1 MKRRLQEELRQ
12 SRPFPTLEE
21 EVVVELQRTAQL
33 AARRIALALKPWGIS
48 ESQFNV
54 LRILRGCAPDG
65 LPSTRIGERMVRD
78 DPDLTRLVDQLE
90 KRGLVEKSRDTRD
103 RRVVNSRI
111 TDEGLRLVEEA
122 SKELRAALV
131 VTLGHMSAKKLESL
145 ADLLEL
151 ARASVAAEDT
161 GMAAGRAPS
170 RTVPPAASRPRRTAS
185 ESVPRGRPARRSRPA
200 TSASGGGRSRT
211 RS

>member
-1 MKRRLQEELRQ
+1 MKRHLQEELQQ
-12 SRPFPTLEE
+12 SKPFPTLEE

-33 AARRIALALKPWGIS
+33 TARRIALALRPWGLS

-65 LPSTRIGERMVRD
+65 LSSTRIGERMVRY

-90 KRGLVEKSRDTRD
+90 KRGLVEKRRDTRD

-111 TDEGLRLVEEA
+111 TGEGLRLVEAA
-122 SKELRAALV
+122 SRELREAMV
-131 VTLGHMSAKKLESL
+131 GTLRHMGADRLERL

-151 ARASVAAEDT
+151 ARNAGAADDPGEPSSS
-161 GMAAGRAPS
+161 GRARSAPS
-170 RTVPPAASRPRRTAS
+170 RPESPTRKMPTAL
-185 ESVPRGRPARRSRPA
+185 PGGRVARRSGTRTTTTPGA
-200 TSASGGGRSRT
+200 RSR
-211 RS
+211 RSP